1 MWRRTAAFAALAAHH
16 VAAQQTVC
24 TVDAGGDAADD
35 AHAPWS
41 AEDVSASARAAGAA
55 AQFMERYASEP
66 DHRVLNTASFFAE
79 LADTSTDHA
88 TVNTSR
94 RLATEYI
101 GSLEARSARQFSHG
115 TFGMLFGTQHDI
127 LDLMQLLNYQKAI
140 GLDIPKA
147 LVANASATYKT
158 CDDCN
163 ELTARDDKDPNDLV
177 DEMLRAYVL
186 DESRFRFGA
195 DIFPVPEG
203 LLGRAMSRARGAYD
217 GEAALSPGFL
227 QVDGSL
233 GEEGLAPSP
242 FVMKCL
248 LATHIV
254 FVVNGFDRYSAKE
267 AQVPEV
273 VGFLR
278 RAWPEIWRLND
289 VELMGEVVAAFRAV
303 GCGPERDAMAR
314 AGARRLLKQQRKD
327 GAWGTDE
334 RFAKTR
340 KELGVAGEAYDV
352 LHHIWTP
359 TSALR
364 PRRVLDD
371 AYAAHLRQELA
382 APDAQPRAP
391 RPPRHAPAQEA
402 PSRARNAYA
411 AHLRQELAAQ
421 DADEE
426 PGHASRAKRH
436 HHVRGAR

>member
-1 MWRRTAAFAALAAHH
+1 MWRCMAAFAALAIHRA
-16 VAAQQTVC
+16 VAQQTAC
-24 TVDAGGDAADD
+24 TTDAGNDAAAD
-35 AHAPWS
+35 ADALWS
-41 AEDVSASARAAGAA
+41 AEDVSAAAHAASAA
-55 AQFMERYASEP
+55 ARFIERYASQA

-79 LADTSTDHA
+79 LADTSTDQA

-101 GSLEARSARQFSHG
+101 LSLEERSARQFSHG

-127 LDLMQLLNYQKAI
+127 VDLMQLLNYQKAI
-140 GLDIPKA
+140 GLQIPEG

-163 ELTARDDKDPNDLV
+163 ELTAGDDKDPNDLV
-177 DEMLRAYVL
+177 DVMLRAYVL

-195 DIFPVPEG
+195 NVFPVPEG
-203 LLGRAMSRARGAYD
+203 LLGRAMSRARSAYNEETASS
-217 GEAALSPGFL
+217 GLL
-227 QVDGSL
+227 QVGESL

-254 FVVNGFDRYSAKE
+254 FVVNGFDRYAASGS
-267 AQVPEV
+267 QVPEV
-273 VGFLR
+273 ISFLR
-278 RAWPEIWRLND
+278 RAWPEIWKLND

-303 GCGPERDAMAR
+303 GCGPETDAMAR

-334 RFAKTR
+334 RFNKTR
-340 KELGVAGEAYDV
+340 FELGVQGEAYDV
-352 LHHIWTP
+352 LHHVWTP

-382 APDAQPRAP
+382 ALEAQPQAPRAP
-391 RPPRHAPAQEA
+391 RPAPTRQE
-402 PSRARNAYA
+402 PSRADD
-411 AHLRQELAAQ
+411 AHSLHIRQEFAAQ
-421 DADEE
+421 EVDAE
-426 PGHASRAKRH
+426 PQHARRIKAHRH
-436 HHVRGAR
+436 MRGGW